1 MLKQYIKHNKILFL
15 EILIVLSFTILEV
28 LYFYHHPIIDHDEI
42 IGINIGMQPWEM
54 FFKTISTEPHPIGYF
69 LILKALSLFEI
80 STIRSLLAISGNLI
94 IIISLVIGNH
104 YKTWDKNKLSA
115 GVLLFLSSFVY
126 LHSTTRIKPDTLSLP
141 LFILFITLYLI
152 YKELKLKRSG
162 ILNWMALVTIAIM
175 MLNLRTFVFV
185 GIVWGYE
192 IISLIK
198 VQGLKSLEL
207 RRILIRMILVSSIMV
222 IYMGLFGAQQFVNNK
237 FRMSW
242 INPSEN
248 KLSNNIIIDIFP
260 YAKFYLR
267 IIGYSEFLYV
277 FLIVIILR
285 EIKLTKDSRES
296 GINKDILYITIIS
309 IVSGYVTKSFI
320 EQPRYAAPAIFL
332 ILLLLSKYLSKIDLR
347 IFVVMVL
354 VNVFLATRGF
364 IYYTS
369 MIENNY
375 GYLVKTLSKFS
386 ELEDTPM
393 VWITDAYPAAA
404 VYLSHLSSH
413 SSISRL
419 DNITTVNESVGKGGL
434 RYINYNVLEMNKNA
448 HGYYWNRWGKY
459 KFLVYL
465 ETMFT
470 SGVNRVL
477 YTTTND
483 PGVINLR
490 ADIFD
495 YLGSVCTLKYLED
508 EYGLTGMSVYF
519 TNCLGNVSS
528 EKPDYSLLN

>member
-1 MLKQYIKHNKILFL
+1 MKINRIIGMNLNIFILLITLFL
-15 EILIVLSFTILEV
+15 ITIEFNL
-28 LYFYHHPIIDHDEI
+28 FRDNIAIDYDEI
-42 IGINIGMQPWEM
+42 IALNIGKQPWEM
-54 FFKTISTEPHPIGYF
+54 FFKTISTEPHPIGYY
-69 LILKALSLFEI
+69 LILKALSGANALFV
-80 STIRSLLAISGNLI
+80 RLLFSIVSSNI

-126 LHSTTRIKPDTLSLP
+126 VHSTTRIKPDTLSLP

-152 YKELKLKRSG
+152 YKELKLKRSR

-198 VQGLKSLEL
+198 VQGLKSSEL
-207 RRILIRMILVSSIMV
+207 RRILIRMILVGSIMI

-277 FLIVIILR
+277 FLVVIILR

-347 IFVVMVL
+347 IFVVMV
-354 VNVFLATRGF
+354 F
-364 IYYTS
+364 INLS
-369 MIENNY
+369 FSVQ
-375 GYLVKTLSKFS
+375 GVKTYVKSIQNNHEYVFNMLNMYSLKDYGGIIF
-386 ELEDTPM
+386 M
-393 VWITDAYPAAA
+393 TDGYPLAP
-404 VYLSHLSSH
+404 VYLSFMSSEK
-413 SSISRL
+413 SDLAVANVYSLACNKVDNSI
-419 DNITTVNESVGKGGL
+419 
-434 RYINYNVLEMNKNA
+434 RYVDYNVLSLDKN
-448 HGYYWNRWGKY
+448 GSPEYWDLYGRRKTITELNSIFRI
-459 KFLVYL
+459 
-465 ETMFT
+465 
-470 SGVNRVL
+470 GVSRVL
-477 YTTTND
+477 YTTSYDERVRFMRKDILSFLND
-483 PGVINLR
+483 RCSIVNIEE
-490 ADIFD
+490 
-495 YLGSVCTLKYLED
+495 K
-508 EYGLTGMSVYF
+508 YGLTGTSIYYK
-519 TNCLGNVSS
+519 NCVS
-528 EKPDYSLLN
+528 KTDF